1 GRNDRHRGNSFSE
14 RKLFFATLLTATR
27 RYCTMPKAILQK
39 FSYKTYFVYVC
50 IGVFSSSDAQAGL
63 NFLVLPLSALVL
75 TVPFWIIASIQ
86 EEQVSKYE
94 GMEDETLPPLKSWN
108 GFAMSGSPPKD

>member
-1 GRNDRHRGNSFSE
+1 
-14 RKLFFATLLTATR
+14 
-27 RYCTMPKAILQK
+27 MPKAILQK